1 MIQKNS
7 RNYINMLQY
16 NYIFIKSLRK
26 VKIIVKKII
35 KVSNILFAIAMVV
48 SLYGFYK
55 IYEVR
60 KDLPMGACPI
70 EDNRPILYL
79 GILFMISSI
88 IVSYIEDKKIEK
100 QINN

>member
-1 MIQKNS
+1 MKK
-7 RNYINMLQY
+7 L
-16 NYIFIKSLRK
+16 IKL
-26 VKIIVKKII
+26 
-35 KVSNILFAIAMVV
+35 SNILFTVAIII

-60 KDLPMGACPI
+60 KHLPVGACPI

-79 GILFMISSI
+79 GIFFMISSI
-88 IVSYIEDKKIEK
+88 IVSYIEDKSIKK

>member
-1 MIQKNS
+1 M
-7 RNYINMLQY
+7 
-16 NYIFIKSLRK
+16 
-26 VKIIVKKII
+26 KKII
-35 KVSNILFAIAMVV
+35 KLSNILFTIAIVV

-60 KDLPMGACPI
+60 RDLPIGTCPI

-79 GILFMISSI
+79 GIFLMISSI
-88 IVSYIEDKKIEK
+88 IVSYIEDRQSKK

>member
-1 MIQKNS
+1 M
-7 RNYINMLQY
+7 
-16 NYIFIKSLRK
+16 
-26 VKIIVKKII
+26 KIIVKKLI
-35 KVSNILFAIAMVV
+35 KLSNILFTVAIII

-60 KDLPMGACPI
+60 KHLPVGACPI

-79 GILFMISSI
+79 GIFFMISSI
-88 IVSYIEDKKIEK
+88 IVSYIEDKSIKK